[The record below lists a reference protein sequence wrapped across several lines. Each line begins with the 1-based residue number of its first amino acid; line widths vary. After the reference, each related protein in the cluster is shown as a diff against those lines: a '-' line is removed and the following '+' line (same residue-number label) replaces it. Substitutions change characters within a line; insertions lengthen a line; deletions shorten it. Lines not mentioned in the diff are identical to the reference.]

1 MKRISLLK
9 ILLLSL
15 LFLGMISAGTALASA
30 NFVPAT
36 HIDAYISPPITP
48 NDLKPAECASLDL
61 DNGHYWQR
69 EASMG
74 KNFSMN
80 LILGSSGPDG

>member
-61 DNGHYWQR
+61 DNV
-69 EASMG
+69 
-74 KNFSMN
+74 
-80 LILGSSGPDG
+80 ITGSGRIDGDKIFQQSHPGQ